1 METKD
6 LILKYYIQKK
16 WGTWIQWAL
25 KFRHWIDISIEEIR
39 NYIEQ
44 FKAKGISTHNTTSKD
59 LERAD
64 WWLKEIVK
72 ASEEEDNSYEYN
84 QETWHVIINIEWK
97 QYPLLVTT
105 LDAIIESYSDH
116 WKWWSGQK
124 VQYEFQLTPRV
135 RNKIKT
141 IFKIY
146 KDTVPF
152 SIITMLDIPE
162 WEYEAIVQEKAEQ
175 LVESKINR
183 IYSDTEQRLKDRM
196 FRNFARAQKWFDVF
210 MEQLDKKL
218 INLTPICLDR
228 HLPKIKNNNTKD
240 VFITDAHIGKKWT
253 DHIIERFKKLTRD
266 LINTPEKYINIT
278 FGGDLWECFLT
289 DWLSMHPWQKIW
301 MEVISTSDLIMLI
314 VEVFHNMLVNI
325 ANAGKVVSFNWM
337 KWNHDRFTEKN
348 DRDPF
353 REPALIV
360 YKFLKK
366 LLEKTSIKI
375 TIFNDKSN
383 IIKSGKIKYVMLHWD
398 WLSPAEL
405 NRRALAEKE
414 DGLYLVFCSGDK
426 HFFRLQELSDS
437 ILRVQSPAL
446 AWAGRYDESLAL
458 SSLPWALEFTEN
470 EDWLVNLT
478 LKRYR

>member
-6 LILKYYIQKK
+6 LVLKYYIQKK
-16 WGTWIQWAL
+16 WAIWVQWTL
-25 KFRHWIDISIEEIR
+25 KFRHWIDISLEEIK
-39 NYIEQ
+39 NYIEE
-44 FKAKGISTHNTTSKD
+44 FKAKWISTHNTTSKD
-59 LERAD
+59 LERMD
-64 WWLKEIVK
+64 GGLKEIVS
-72 ASEEEDNSYEYN
+72 ATERRQYEYN
-84 QETWHVIINIEWK
+84 PDTGHVILNMDWI

-105 LDAIIESYSDH
+105 LDAIIESFSS
-116 WKWWSGQK
+116 KGKNWSSQK
-124 VQYEFQLTPRV
+124 VQYEFQLTPQV
-135 RNKIKT
+135 RTKIKNT
-141 IFKIY
+141 FNIY

-152 SIITMLDIPE
+152 SIITMLEIPE
-162 WEYEAIVQEKAEQ
+162 GQFEEVAKEKASM
-175 LVESKINR
+175 LVESKMSR
-183 IYSDTEQRLKDRM
+183 IYSDTEQKLKDRM
-196 FRNFARAQKWFDVF
+196 FRNFARSQKWFDVF
-210 MEQLDKKL
+210 LEQLDEKL
-218 INLTPICLDR
+218 INLTPIYLDR
-228 HLPKIKNNNTKD
+228 NLPKIKNNNTKD

-301 MEVISTSDLIMLI
+301 MEVMSTSDLIMLI
-314 VEVFHNMLVNI
+314 VEVFQNMLVNI

-337 KWNHDRFTEKN
+337 KWNHDRFTEHH

-360 YKFLKK
+360 YKFLQK
-366 LLEKTSIKI
+366 LLEKTNIKI

-383 IIKSGKIKYVMLHWD
+383 VIKSGKIKYVMLHGD

-414 DGLYLVFCSGDK
+414 DNYYLVFCSGDK

-437 ILRVQSPAL
+437 VLRVQSPAL
-446 AWAGRYDESLAL
+446 AWAGRYDEWLAL
-458 SSLPWALEFTEN
+458 SSLPGAIEFTEN

-478 LKRYR
+478 IKRYR